1 MKMVIKRLPAKKVR
15 IFDVVNGK
23 FFPGN
28 KEEMKP
34 SYVITPFGEKI
45 SRVNLVGTV
54 TDKFLSENE
63 NYSTITIDDGSGAI
77 RVKSFK
83 EKVSLLKDM
92 ELGIFVLAIG
102 KLKEFNEE
110 IYVNAEIVR
119 KIEDPNYESLRKLE
133 ILDKQIQ
140 QKKIVEE
147 IKNLANGTSEEE
159 LKNYVKQKFGLDD
172 ECLRVILEFKQIEE
186 IDYKPK
192 IIELIES
199 LDKGKGVEIGRLLE
213 LCNLPE
219 NIVENVINELL
230 SSGYLFEPSPGK
242 LRKV

>member
-1 MKMVIKRLPAKKVR
+1 MVMRRLPAKKVR

-34 SYVITPFGEKI
+34 SYLVTPFGEKI
-45 SRVNLVGTV
+45 SRVNLIGTV
-54 TDKFLSENE
+54 TDKFLSEDE

-77 RVKSFK
+77 RVKTFRD
-83 EKVSLLKDM
+83 KVGLLKDI
-92 ELGIFVLAIG
+92 ELGNFVLAVG
-102 KLKEFNEE
+102 KLKEFNGE
-110 IYVNAEIVR
+110 IYVNAEIVKR
-119 KIEDPNYESLRKLE
+119 IEDPNYECLRKLE
-133 ILDKQIQ
+133 ILEKQIQ

-147 IKNLANGTSEEE
+147 IKKLANETSEEE

-199 LDKGKGVEIGRLLE
+199 LDRGEGVEIGRLLE

-219 NIVENVINELL
+219 NVVENVINELL
-230 SSGYLFEPSPGK
+230 SSGHLFEPSPGRLK
-242 LRKV
+242 KV